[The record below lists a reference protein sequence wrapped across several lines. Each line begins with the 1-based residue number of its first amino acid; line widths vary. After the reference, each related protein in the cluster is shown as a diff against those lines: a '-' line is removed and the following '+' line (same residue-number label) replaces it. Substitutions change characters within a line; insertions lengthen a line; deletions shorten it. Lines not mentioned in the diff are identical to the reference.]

1 MPVYAY
7 RAMDLDAG
15 SVAGT
20 VVADTPRQARD
31 SLRERGLTVTQVAA
45 ADEAKA
51 TAVGRLHRKRR
62 GQVEVAT
69 FIRELATL
77 LGAGIPLLT
86 ALQTLERQH
95 RGRFRTAVQQ
105 LADQV
110 ASGTGLAEAM
120 GRQPDIFDELCV
132 SITQVGQNTGSL
144 DSALHR
150 LADFREKSER
160 LRSRLVSALI
170 YPAIVCVIG
179 VAVSVFLMT
188 FVVPNLLRTLTES
201 GRELPVITRA
211 VKAASD
217 LLLGWWWAV
226 LAGVIAIAVAVRLL
240 LRTKTGRR
248 VADRLI
254 LHLPL
259 VGGLA
264 RKENTSRIAVVM
276 AALLRSGVQF
286 TEAIRITRDTVRNRV
301 FRDALMDYQAAV
313 AAGRDVAGPL
323 AASGVFSP
331 MVVQMLAVG
340 QQAGRLEQ
348 MLEQVAEAY
357 DRQVA
362 TATGRLTAA
371 LEPLL
376 IVLLAVL
383 VGFIALATILPILEI
398 SNVQ

>member
-1 MPVYAY
+1 
-7 RAMDLDAG
+7 
-15 SVAGT
+15 
-20 VVADTPRQARD
+20 
-31 SLRERGLTVTQVAA
+31 
-45 ADEAKA
+45 
-51 TAVGRLHRKRR
+51 
-62 GQVEVAT
+62 
-69 FIRELATL
+69 
-77 LGAGIPLLT
+77 
-86 ALQTLERQH
+86 
-95 RGRFRTAVQQ
+95 VQQ

-110 ASGTGLAEAM
+110 ASGTGLAESM

-132 SITQVGQNTGSL
+132 SITQVGQSTGSL
-144 DSALHR
+144 DVALHR

-201 GRELPVITRA
+201 GRELPMITRA

-217 LLLGWWWAV
+217 LLLGWWWV
-226 LAGVIAIAVAVRLL
+226 LLAGVMGIVVAVRLV
-240 LRTKTGRR
+240 LRTTTGRR
-248 VADRLI
+248 LADRLI

-259 VGGLA
+259 LGGLA

-286 TEAIRITRDTVRNRV
+286 TDAIRITRDTVGNRV
-301 FRDALMDYQAAV
+301 FRDALMDYETAV

-340 QQAGRLEQ
+340 QQAGQLEQ
-348 MLEQVAEAY
+348 MLEQVAGAY